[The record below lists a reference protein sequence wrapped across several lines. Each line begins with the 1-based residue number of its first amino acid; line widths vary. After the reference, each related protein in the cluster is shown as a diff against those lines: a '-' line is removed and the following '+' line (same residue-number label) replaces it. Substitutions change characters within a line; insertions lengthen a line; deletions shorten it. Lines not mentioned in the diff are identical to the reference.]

1 MKADYRTPK
10 DRACYYGH
18 GTRQRFIGTLYVGRD
33 GFLRYKPKAKT

>member
-10 DRACYYGH
+10 DRACYYGR
-18 GTRQRFIGTLYVGRD
+18 GTKARFIGILCVGRD